1 MITRAELSVEMS
13 ALEVPEV
20 DEAVFTEDEE
30 DYDDEAGNSIETLG
44 KILVELY
51 FDFLKRFRIQK
62 WPL

>member
-1 MITRAELSVEMS
+1 MS

-30 DYDDEAGNSIETLG
+30 DYDDEEGKSFETSS